1 MSEGPA
7 GGRSL
12 ATLPSYAHSYCF
24 TLGQSPI
31 SGLVYFHVEAQV

>member
-12 ATLPSYAHSYCF
+12 SEPKKALKGIVLDEDTIREIATNDV
-24 TLGQSPI
+24 G
-31 SGLVYFHVEAQV
+31 YFV